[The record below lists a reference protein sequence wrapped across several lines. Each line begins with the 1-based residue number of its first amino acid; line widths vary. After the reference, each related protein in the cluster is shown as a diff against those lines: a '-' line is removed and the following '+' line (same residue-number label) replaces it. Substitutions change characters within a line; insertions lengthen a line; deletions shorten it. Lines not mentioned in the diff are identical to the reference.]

1 MRLSNPS
8 SSDLGT
14 YTWSQLQAAFPNGGA
29 ALAALPYSATAVVTD
44 IGKAACKVTPNL
56 AKTRWIPVGGRH
68 RLMQYAGTKAAPAGT
83 WSSTGKWTPSGG
95 DVSTPAD
102 LFAADDMLTTELL
115 VRHRGTAG
123 TTAFRLR
130 IGTTGTY
137 ATDCLLLDDSTSI
150 ADARENRLKISCT
163 ITAASIMTTSYS
175 GTGQVTGASWDRTT
189 NWNIAAL
196 MYLII
201 ECSGIT
207 AGDYLDIIY
216 WQTTWEAAP

>member
-14 YTWSQLQAAFPNGGA
+14 YTWSQLQTAFPNGGA
-29 ALAALPYSATAVVTD
+29 ALAALPYGATAVVTD

-68 RLMQYAGTKAAPAGT
+68 RLMQYAGSLASPVGT

-95 DVSTPAD
+95 DVSIPGTV
-102 LFAADDMLTTELL
+102 LAAGDMLPTELL

-123 TTAFRLR
+123 TTSFRIR

-137 ATDCLLLDDSTSI
+137 ATDSMLLDDSTSSS
-150 ADARENRLKISCT
+150 DLRENRLKISCT
-163 ITAASIMTTSYS
+163 ITTDAIMTTAYS
-175 GTGQVTGASWDRTT
+175 GTGQVTNASRDRNT
-189 NWNIAAL
+189 NWDIAAA

-201 ECSGIT
+201 ECGGIT

-216 WQTTWEAAP
+216 WQTNWEAAP